1 MNPLL
6 LHMNKLELRMARQL
20 GQGHTASEELG
31 PDPSSS
37 LQGSVPLP
45 LAHGNAFNWRQDMAI
60 LLLPGI
66 YL

>member
-1 MNPLL
+1 
-6 LHMNKLELRMARQL
+6 MARQL